1 MKKLNAF
8 ATALLVSGSLIAAP
22 LALAVD
28 NMQVTNPPT
37 GQVEKPEFGMDTIQD
52 DQAAEK
58 VIPQMKTA
66 NEKTMVNEKSSV
78 KKRTAKDSTKKKQAE
93 KLQSKK
99 SSAKT
104 AAKKQAVNKDQSQPA
119 APMQ

>member
-28 NMQVTNPPT
+28 NMQVTNPQT
-37 GQVEKPEFGMDTIQD
+37 GQVEKPEFGMNTTQD
-52 DQAAEK
+52 DQAAENVTPQ
-58 VIPQMKTA
+58 VIVAP
-66 NEKTMVNEKSSV
+66 EKPMVNEKSSV

-119 APMQ
+119 AAMQ